1 MNRAKIGV
9 RLTQAREKAGLARA
23 EVAKA
28 VNIGTTTLQQWEVGN
43 REASIETLERL
54 AKLYHVSPQY
64 LIFGTDSDSVPTPIA
79 DSSADDEYEDV
90 LVYDVLASAGVGS
103 AVFEENV
110 SCRLKFPSWW
120 FTERRLSPAKV
131 VGLYTKGDSME
142 PTIPDN
148 SLLLL
153 DRSQTHISD
162 GKIYVVRAD
171 DELYVKRI
179 KRIIGGGI
187 ELISD
192 NPDYETRELDKARL
206 SNQGFF
212 EIMGQV
218 VHIGIDLPHW
228 PIKKATL
235 LQVALCYNAI
245 KYRLNII

>member
-1 MNRAKIGV
+1 MYDKNFAERLDFVVDKLGGAVKACQLAEITHPTLMRWKDGTSDPKISN
-9 RLTQAREKAGLARA
+9 LLAFTKAGNVSLDWLMTGV
-23 EVAKA
+23 ENVA
-28 VNIGTTTLQQWEVGN
+28 IQEM
-43 REASIETLERL
+43 
-54 AKLYHVSPQY
+54 
-64 LIFGTDSDSVPTPIA
+64 PTP

-120 FTERRLSPAKV
+120 FAERRLSPAKV

-162 GKIYVVRAD
+162 GKIYVIRAD

-192 NPDYETRELDKARL
+192 NPDYETRELDKSRL

-212 EIMGQV
+212 EVMGQV
-218 VHIGIDLPHW
+218 VHIGIDLPH
-228 PIKKATL
+228 
-235 LQVALCYNAI
+235 
-245 KYRLNII
+245 